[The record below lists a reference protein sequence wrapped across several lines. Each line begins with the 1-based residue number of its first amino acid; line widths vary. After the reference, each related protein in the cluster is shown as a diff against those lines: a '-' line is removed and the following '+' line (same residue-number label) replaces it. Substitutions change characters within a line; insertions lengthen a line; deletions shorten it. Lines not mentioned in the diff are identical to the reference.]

1 MQVHISPPRQGSRGA
16 SAIPLGQLMR
26 RRCRMCLRT
35 PSLAGVACLQEGGH
49 AHVGRAG
56 FEPPFTLSFEAHLAR
71 IAHLFQR
78 RFFESREPGAYLFSF
93 FRRSA
98 ACCLNSRSSGAHSG
112 LTGPSIT
119 FCSSAI
125 ASVLRF
131 SSNRVSARK
140 KRDALLF

>member
-1 MQVHISPPRQGSRGA
+1 MRVHISPPRQGSRGA

-49 AHVGRAG
+49 AHGGRAG

-71 IAHLFQR
+71 IAHLFQPR
-78 RFFESREPGAYLFSF
+78 VFESREPRAESREPRAYLFSF

-125 ASVLRF
+125 ASALRL
-131 SSNRVSARK
+131 SSNRVS
-140 KRDALLF
+140 